1 MRRPSRARIW
11 LLGTVLAVVTVGG
24 LGAALVF
31 GFTSNWDRTDVIG
44 GMGIALGI
52 ATLFLAGIASVVAV
66 AAYAAATAVP
76 DLEPQIMFPGCEI
89 NEPVLINN
97 PSQTSPGVFSMFV
110 SSGGLMWARVRTY
123 NRSAFPGRNPSFRIH
138 LVNLRVQRKQPIVP
152 LASIVSPQ
160 GWKVIDGDPTGAT
173 AYQWESAGTTSAHGN
188 WATYLPNLNL
198 DGLMAVGTQPP
209 QIVLEVVAEGLTN
222 PVRKTVDIKQIHTAG
237 ILRSASRCE
246 GRTPG
251 EPSAFGRSDTRPR
264 LTSKRRR

>member
-31 GFTSNWDRTDVIG
+31 GLTSNWDRTDVIG

-52 ATLFLAGIASVVAV
+52 ATLLLAGIASVVAV

-110 SSGGLMWARVRTY
+110 SSGGLMRARVRIY
-123 NRSAFPGRNPSFRIH
+123 NRSAFPGRNPSFRIQ

-160 GWKVIDGDPTGAT
+160 RWEVIDGDPTGA
-173 AYQWESAGTTSAHGN
+173 
-188 WATYLPNLNL
+188 
-198 DGLMAVGTQPP
+198 AVGTQPP

-222 PVRKTVDIKQIHTAG
+222 PVRKTVDIKQI
-237 ILRSASRCE
+237 
-246 GRTPG
+246 TPQEFFAAHPDAKG
-251 EPSAFGRSDTRPR
+251 VLPANLQLLVDPTHDPA
-264 LTSKRRR
+264 